1 MMKHPLSALLL
12 AAALTGPVAASA
24 LDLARSLAQAGDG
37 PAEIVV
43 DGVADVREP
52 LRIPESV
59 TLKFA
64 PGGRLRVAEGV
75 TVEILGGI
83 DAAPG
88 AWIFEGPGRVAGH
101 PLVPTIRPEWFARGR
116 YNDEDYDWSPAIMKA
131 LRLASGGVRHVSL
144 LNRRY
149 NLQHPLLM
157 IPGPGPED
165 SFAGIVLEGAVR
177 SSQYQLGTLL
187 VGNTGTG
194 KPVIETSDTD
204 GVTLKNLGI
213 LRGTKTPGDIG
224 LLQARANRTTWAG
237 DQLHENLFIDMGS
250 EPAANNGFGTIGVAN
265 IAAEETKYHN
275 LQVWANLPLLIS
287 WTGGESDERLKK
299 LLRTNADLKTDT
311 ALVLRSAS
319 DLKPTDGYSNTVF
332 ALTGLGRLIAYDYV
346 SPVVLINMAGMVD
359 LGHTFLQKR
368 VLHGNAA
375 GKKEGTA
382 GHVYAIEAW
391 NIFQFRHWGSAE
403 GCHGYLLN
411 RRGLYHADVTATI
424 AGHGEKDLPAILLL
438 DDGSD
443 DTLPYHTTLSNAR
456 FSIFTYDEERP
467 LVQARDLEGKENP
480 GRFLI
485 RNCEFRTNQ
494 PFNPDSAPPE
504 NLLARTF
511 GTSWY
516 YADGHIAA
524 GSRTFLPEP
533 GATAK
538 TGQP

>member
-1 MMKHPLSALLL
+1 MMKQPILALLL
-12 AAALTGPVAASA
+12 AAVSANPVPASA
-24 LDLARSLAQAGDG
+24 LNLARSLAEAGDR
-37 PAEIVV
+37 PAEIVI
-43 DGVADVREP
+43 DRVADVREP

-59 TLKFA
+59 TLRF
-64 PGGRLRVAEGV
+64 PLGGRLRVAEGV
-75 TVEILGGI
+75 TVEIFGGI
-83 DAAPG
+83 DAAPA
-88 AWIFEGPGRVAGH
+88 AWIFEGPGRIAGH
-101 PLVPTIRPEWFARGR
+101 PLVPTIRPEWFAQGR

-149 NLQHPLLM
+149 NLAHPLVM
-157 IPGPGPED
+157 VPGPGPGD
-165 SFAGIVLEGAVR
+165 NFTGVVLEGAVR
-177 SSQYQLGTLL
+177 SSQFKLGTLL
-187 VGNTGTG
+187 LGNTGKG

-224 LLQARANRTTWAG
+224 LLQARANRKTWAG

-250 EPAANNGFGTIGVAN
+250 EPAANSGFGTIGVAN

-287 WTGGESDERLKK
+287 WTGGDSDERLKK

-319 DLKPTDGYSNTVF
+319 DLKPTDGSSNTVF

-346 SPVVLINMAGMVD
+346 SPVVLINMGGMVD
-359 LGHTFLQKR
+359 LCHTFLQKR
-368 VLHGNAA
+368 MSSRNEAGGGRA
-375 GKKEGTA
+375 GK
-382 GHVYAIEAW
+382 GHVYAVEAW
-391 NIFQFRHWGSAE
+391 NIFQFRHRGSVE

-411 RRGLYHADVTATI
+411 RRGLYNADVTATI
-424 AGHGEKDLPAILLL
+424 AGHGKKDLPAILLL

-443 DTLPYHTTLSNAR
+443 DTLNYHTTMYDSR

-467 LVQARDLEGKENP
+467 LVQARDLDGKQNP
-480 GRFLI
+480 GRFLV

-494 PFNPDSAPPE
+494 SFNKASAPSE
-504 NLLARTF
+504 ELLARTF
-511 GTSWY
+511 GTAWY
-516 YADGHIAA
+516 FANGHIAA
-524 GSRTFLPEP
+524 GSRTLLPEP
-533 GATAK
+533 ADEPK
-538 TGQP
+538 QR